1 MRQLQGF
8 SSPRRSIRRT
18 GLRAISHLGVG
29 LLLLGACRDQGAASR
44 QASID
49 SAMARDLT
57 MASAQ
62 TPSIAPGATLS
73 DTAVTSAN
81 TPKAPP
87 AEAPAPVRRAPQ
99 GPARTQTRVSA
110 APQTTTP
117 PVAAPDPAPVT
128 TAPVPAPTS
137 APTTDA
143 TVAAAAGTGTAPKGR
158 SLGAGS
164 KLAGPT
170 TVAICS
176 LANRP
181 GDRFVV
187 SLAQPL
193 HADGITIPVGT
204 PVLVELAGTEGNFSF
219 RLRGIQLNG
228 NYLPAEGIVDVT
240 EAQTDERRVSK
251 GGDQGKVVGGAIA
264 GAILGRVLGGGAKG
278 AVIGAATG
286 AAAGTVAAKR
296 NSVAERC
303 LAAGATLTATLTA
316 PLTIP
321 GSP

>member
-1 MRQLQGF
+1 M
-8 SSPRRSIRRT
+8 P
-18 GLRAISHLGVG
+18 VG
-29 LLLLGACRDQGAASR
+29 PAAAVALVLLAACRDQGATSR

-73 DTAVTSAN
+73 DTAVTTPN

-110 APQTTTP
+110 APQTTAP
-117 PVAAPDPAPVT
+117 PVAAPDPVPVA
-128 TAPVPAPTS
+128 TAPAPAPAS
-137 APTTDA
+137 APTD
-143 TVAAAAGTGTAPKGR
+143 AAAGAGTAPKGR
-158 SLGAGS
+158 SLGAGA
-164 KLAGPT
+164 KLSGPT

-187 SLAQPL
+187 SLSQAL

-264 GAILGRVLGGGAKG
+264 GAILGRVLGGGTKG